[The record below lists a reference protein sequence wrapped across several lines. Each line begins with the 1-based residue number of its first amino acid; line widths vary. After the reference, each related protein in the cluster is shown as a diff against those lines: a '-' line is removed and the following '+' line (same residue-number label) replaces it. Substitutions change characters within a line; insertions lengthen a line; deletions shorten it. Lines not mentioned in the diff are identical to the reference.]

1 MPGNPNVQQGTL
13 NRVKANIQIPNVQ
26 NGALNITAPYLGKE
40 GIRLALEGNAT
51 DYFPSMTG
59 AVPSPVPYQ
68 ICTLTINLLKSQPFA
83 QNFKSTFENYTLLGD
98 ITVYPDVGV
107 PAPSG
112 VVAPGSS
119 LILQPYYIKN
129 AVLET
134 VREMS
139 FAGEEPLYVV
149 TIKGYYEVNSLMFD
163 Q

>member
-1 MPGNPNVQQGTL
+1 MPNPNQQQGTL
-13 NRVKANIQIPNVQ
+13 NRVKASVQIPSAQGYLDINPQ
-26 NGALNITAPYLGKE
+26 FLGKE
-40 GIRLALEGNAT
+40 GISLALEGNAT

-83 QNFKSTFENYTLLGD
+83 QNYKAQFEDNTLLGD
-98 ITVYPDVGV
+98 ITVLPDVGAA
-107 PAPSG
+107 APSG
-112 VVAPGSS
+112 VGLAGG
-119 LILQPYYIKN
+119 IYGLQAYYIKN

-139 FAGEEPLYVV
+139 FAGESPLFVV
-149 TIKGYYEVNSLMFD
+149 TIKGYYEVNSAMFS